1 MAGGYAGSDC
11 ARQGSI
17 SGERMR
23 VTLFFMLCLAVL
35 CFVSAFEI
43 ATSPPTVDCA
53 TIMAPGV
60 VTALA
65 DGPHHAIV
73 MVAPRGGSPFTFP
86 ANTQAG
92 LDTGQQV
99 TVRYQPAEPVATA
112 RVVAAAAAAAAA
124 ATGNGNATIVW
135 SLVIMGVLLL
145 AAAGIGPYL
154 VQWYPDMFAFRIR
167 P

>member
-1 MAGGYAGSDC
+1 
-11 ARQGSI
+11 
-17 SGERMR
+17 
-23 VTLFFMLCLAVL
+23 MLYLAAV
-35 CFVSAFEI
+35 CFVSAFKI
-43 ATSPPTVDCA
+43 ATSLLTVDRA
-53 TIMAPGV
+53 TILAPGV

-73 MVAPRGGSPFTFP
+73 TVAPRGGSPFTFP

-92 LDTGQQV
+92 LGEGQQV
-99 TVRYQPAEPVATA
+99 TVRYRPDEPVATA
-112 RVVAAAAAAAAA
+112 HVIDAG
-124 ATGNGNATIVW
+124 ATVNGNATIVW
-135 SLVIMGVLLL
+135 SLVVLGVLLL

>member
-1 MAGGYAGSDC
+1 
-11 ARQGSI
+11 
-17 SGERMR
+17 MR
-23 VTLFFMLCLAVL
+23 VTLFFMLCLAAV
-35 CFVSAFEI
+35 CFVSAFRI
-43 ATSPPTVDCA
+43 ATSPPTVDRA
-53 TIMAPGV
+53 SIMAPGV
-60 VTALA
+60 VTVLA

-73 MVAPRGGSPFTFP
+73 MVAPSGGSPFTFP

-112 RVVAAAAAAAAA
+112 HVVAAAAA
-124 ATGNGNATIVW
+124 ATGNGNATLVW
-135 SLVIMGVLLL
+135 SLVTMGVLLL

-154 VQWYPDMFAFRIR
+154 VQWYPDMFVFRIR

>member
-1 MAGGYAGSDC
+1 MTGWQGDTRGLIAGGTG
-11 ARQGSI
+11 I

-23 VTLFFMLCLAVL
+23 VTLFFMLCLAAV
-35 CFVSAFEI
+35 CFVSAFRI
-43 ATSPPTVDCA
+43 ATSPPTVGRA
-53 TIMAPGV
+53 TIMVPGV

-73 MVAPRGGSPFTFP
+73 TVAPPGVSPFTFP

-92 LDTGQQV
+92 LDKGQRV
-99 TVRYQPAEPVATA
+99 TVRYRAAEPVATA
-112 RVVAAAAAAAAA
+112 HVVDAA

-135 SLVIMGVLLL
+135 SLVVMGVLLL

-154 VQWYPDMFAFRIR
+154 VRWYPDMFAFRIR